1 MCTNKFVQKFEKN
14 KILQPKSGGNMEME
28 RKKKV

>member
-14 KILQPKSGGNMEME
+14 KNFQAKSGGNMEME
-28 RKKKV
+28 RKKRV